1 MTFAQ
6 SRRHRDPG
14 FCRGKRS
21 SDAAHSL
28 DCRDA
33 ARLAMT
39 IQLNAIMLQLEHWRD
54 TTGVPDYRLFDSP
67 TTVKLWMNAIG
78 KLPD

>member
-1 MTFAQ
+1 
-6 SRRHRDPG
+6 
-14 FCRGKRS
+14 
-21 SDAAHSL
+21 
-28 DCRDA
+28 
-33 ARLAMT
+33 MT